1 MYLLE
6 PRPQPSRT
14 MRWLAPLIAVG
25 LTLLAGSLLFW
36 ALGKSPVQSFHVF
49 FIEPL
54 SSANGWSELLVKAS
68 PLILIAQGLAV
79 GFRARIY
86 NIGAEGQL
94 IMGAICGG
102 GVAIACHDLQG
113 GWILPAMLL
122 AGAAGGAL
130 WGGLAAWLKTQFRAE
145 ETLTTLMLTYVAGFV
160 LAWLV
165 NGPWRD
171 PDGMN
176 FPQSVMFADPA
187 LFAPLFDGYRVTAA
201 VLITLAVVLFF
212 ALYFRRSF
220 LAYQLEVAGQAPAAA
235 RFAGFSARGGVW
247 LSLLLSGMTAGVAG
261 VAEVAGPVGQLNLNI
276 SPGYGFAAII
286 VAYLGR
292 LSPLGMVLSGLLMAL
307 VYLGGEAAQVSLQ
320 LPAAITG
327 LFQGMLLLFLL
338 GADAFVDNRLRRRVA
353 VPA

>member
-1 MYLLE
+1 MLQLERRAAASHCAMLVAPFAAVAFTLVVTSLLVAWAGAPVGRAYALLLE
-6 PRPQPSRT
+6 GGFGSRF
-14 MRWLAPLIAVG
+14 A
-25 LTLLAGSLLFW
+25 
-36 ALGKSPVQSFHVF
+36 
-49 FIEPL
+49 
-54 SSANGWSELLVKAS
+54 WSETLTRAV
-68 PLILIAQGLAV
+68 PLILTGLSVAV
-79 GFRARIY
+79 AFRARLY

-94 IMGAICGG
+94 IVGALCGG

-201 VLITLAVVLFF
+201 LLITLAVVLFF

-338 GADAFVDNRLRRRVA
+338 GANAFVDNRLRRRVA